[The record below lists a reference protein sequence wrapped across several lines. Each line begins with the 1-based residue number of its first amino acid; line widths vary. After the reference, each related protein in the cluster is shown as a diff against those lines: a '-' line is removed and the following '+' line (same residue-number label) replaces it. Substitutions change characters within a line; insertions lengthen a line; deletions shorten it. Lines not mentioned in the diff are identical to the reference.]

1 MEMKRKIFW
10 KRRKLVEMILK
21 HRKFFKLN
29 MIARFVENRIKNE
42 DKQLGNEYL
51 HQIHPQGKN
60 KLSSFHKKEEETK
73 NRKPPTIIELSKQND
88 LKGFADIINFRTR
101 EEVMENLED
110 MDEKIKRNKFKIK
123 DSVEKKK
130 RLEF

>member
-1 MEMKRKIFW
+1 
-10 KRRKLVEMILK
+10 
-21 HRKFFKLN
+21 

-51 HQIHPQGKN
+51 HQIHTQGKN

-73 NRKPPTIIELSKQND
+73 NRKPPMIIELSKQND

-101 EEVMENLED
+101 EEVMEDLED
-110 MDEKIKRNKFKIK
+110 MDEEIKRNKFRIQESVLIK
-123 DSVEKKK
+123 RKGWSFKSGMIQMI
-130 RLEF
+130 